1 MKTDNPK
8 RQVMKIIKI
17 DSADG
22 RCTYSVN
29 MDNVLYAESSE
40 EGITVIHLPGSD
52 LQVKTDAYERAVE
65 EPTEVKENIGAHI
78 TRLIQAMD
86 RMTVHFPTSVRMHL

>member
-1 MKTDNPK
+1 
-8 RQVMKIIKI
+8 MKIIKI

-40 EGITVIHLPGSD
+40 DGITVIHLPGSD
-52 LQVKTDAYERAVE
+52 LQVKTNAYERAV
-65 EPTEVKENIGAHI
+65 
-78 TRLIQAMD
+78 
-86 RMTVHFPTSVRMHL
+86 

>member
-1 MKTDNPK
+1 
-8 RQVMKIIKI
+8 MKIN
-17 DSADG
+17 SADG

-29 MDNVLYAESSE
+29 MDIVLYTESSE
-40 EGITVIHLPGSD
+40 DGITVIHLPGSD
-52 LQVKTDAYERAVE
+52 LKVKTDSYERAVE
-65 EPTEVKENIGAHI
+65 ELNEVKENIGALI

>member
-1 MKTDNPK
+1 M
-8 RQVMKIIKI
+8 MKIN
-17 DSADG
+17 SADG

-29 MDNVLYAESSE
+29 MDIVLYAESSE
-40 EGITVIHLPGSD
+40 DGITVIHLPGSD
-52 LQVKTDAYERAVE
+52 LKVKTDAYERAIE
-65 EPTEVKENIGAHI
+65 ELNEGKENIGIHI